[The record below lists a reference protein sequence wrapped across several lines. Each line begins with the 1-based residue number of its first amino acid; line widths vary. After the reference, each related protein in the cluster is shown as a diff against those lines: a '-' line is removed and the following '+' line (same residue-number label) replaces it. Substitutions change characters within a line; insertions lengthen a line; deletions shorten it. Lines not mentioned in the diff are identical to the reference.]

1 MPDGAVVYQHMDDA
15 VPEGASVI
23 KEHPL
28 GRFDMSKIGSG
39 EGAQAYGQGLYFAGN
54 EKVAEGYKGTTN
66 YADKKRQFQ
75 KELPDDA
82 DAEELMQLAKEGVFL
97 MT

>member
-39 EGAQAYGQGLYFAGN
+39 EGAQAYGRGLYLAER
-54 EKVAEGYKGTTN
+54 EKTAESY
-66 YADKKRQFQ
+66 R
-75 KELPDDA
+75 EML
-82 DAEELMQLAKEGVFL
+82 
-97 MT
+97 